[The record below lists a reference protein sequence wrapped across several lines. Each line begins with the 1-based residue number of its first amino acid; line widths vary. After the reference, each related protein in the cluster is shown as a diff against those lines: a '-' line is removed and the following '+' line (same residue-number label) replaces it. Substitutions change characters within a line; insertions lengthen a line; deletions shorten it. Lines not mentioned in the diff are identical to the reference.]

1 MIERRRENTVVK
13 QMGHGSMAAWAVEQ
27 VTIGAT
33 DDSAHVTVLMREP
46 LHEPVPW
53 AEIPAD
59 PSLSRGLLPVL

>member
-1 MIERRRENTVVK
+1 
-13 QMGHGSMAAWAVEQ
+13 MGHASVAVWAVEQ
-27 VTIGAT
+27 VTMGAT
-33 DDSAHVTVLMREP
+33 NDSAHITVLMREP